1 LYLNS
6 RPRLQ
11 QQLTLYMPATVY
23 DHRPFQHA
31 NAHLYGGPGIPLRS
45 AVMSPFFLG
54 TASGVCMCVCARL
67 CALTCVCVFVRV
79 FGSIR
84 VRCVCVLQRAFLR
97 LSMRIKDKYYSNKAA
112 AACVHLE
119 EYCCTHSTAA
129 LSSTYI
135 FGTRKHLQNPPSC
148 ARLAVSCPLIRIRK
162 QCKSNSEAHLTQ
174 NTQQL
179 ASHARRVFSTSV
191 CTRNRL
197 GHRAHVVQGTA
208 GGDGGGGQVHVL
220 CIAKTHMRQWQQQ
233 CELLWTGLTVCGCE
247 ECVLCLANK
256 YTHSISSG
264 VSYCGQKE
272 IGCAGQQDPW
282 TQVDCY
288 NRPGHAPSYALYMTV
303 CIVNL

>member
-1 LYLNS
+1 MRLN
-6 RPRLQ
+6 
-11 QQLTLYMPATVY
+11 
-23 DHRPFQHA
+23 
-31 NAHLYGGPGIPLRS
+31 
-45 AVMSPFFLG
+45 
-54 TASGVCMCVCARL
+54 VCMCVTTCIFTFGHAHKGQILLKQGSSRL
-67 CALTCVCVFVRV
+67 CSFR
-79 FGSIR
+79 G
-84 VRCVCVLQRAFLR
+84 VLLYAFYCC
-97 LSMRIKDKYYSNKAA
+97 SFQHI
-112 AACVHLE
+112 HLE
-119 EYCCTHSTAA
+119 HAS
-129 LSSTYI
+129 
-135 FGTRKHLQNPPSC
+135 LQTPPSC

-264 VSYCGQKE
+264 VSYCRQKK

-303 CIVNL
+303 CIVIS